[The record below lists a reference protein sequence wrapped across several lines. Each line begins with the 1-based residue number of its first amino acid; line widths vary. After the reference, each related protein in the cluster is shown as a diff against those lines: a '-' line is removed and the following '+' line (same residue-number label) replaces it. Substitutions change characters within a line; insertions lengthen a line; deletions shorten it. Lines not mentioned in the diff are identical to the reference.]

1 MEYTHTIL
9 IATVV
14 SFISFRSG
22 VGRGILAERMHYE
35 DGASEEVAL
44 ESLVVCAVRYEPVS
58 TSEFPDKGRFTG
70 NFRQKLPVPAIRA

>member
-1 MEYTHTIL
+1 
-9 IATVV
+9 
-14 SFISFRSG
+14 
-22 VGRGILAERMHYE
+22 MHYE